1 MRPKKPTIDQ
11 MLTILERKDAG
22 ETIVQLAKDY
32 EVSYNTIKNVIKG
45 MKREEG
51 GSGGELPGAMSS
63 GFRLSQFEVTFS
75 FHNAFRS
82 TIILAKTEK
91 DVLNSFAEKFPL
103 AKIVTVSP
111 IYSTS
116 RKYVQRLKRCK
127 EL

>member
-1 MRPKKPTIDQ
+1 MRPKKLTIDQ
-11 MLTILERKDAG
+11 MITILERKEAG

-32 EVSYNTIKNVIKG
+32 EVSYNTIKNVVKG

-63 GFRLSQFEVTFS
+63 GFRLSQIEVTFS

-103 AKIVTVSP
+103 AKVVTIAPV
-111 IYSTS
+111 YSTS